1 MHGTK
6 TGLFT
11 HRQGRIGGRRRM
23 MTKEVVERC
32 RQMLAN
38 GSTRQQIADVIG
50 GE

>member
-1 MHGTK
+1 
-6 TGLFT
+6 
-11 HRQGRIGGRRRM
+11 M

-50 GE
+50 GGVKTIYKDFPDSILHEAG

>member
-1 MHGTK
+1 
-6 TGLFT
+6 
-11 HRQGRIGGRRRM
+11 M

-50 GE
+50 GVKTIYKDFPDSILHEAG